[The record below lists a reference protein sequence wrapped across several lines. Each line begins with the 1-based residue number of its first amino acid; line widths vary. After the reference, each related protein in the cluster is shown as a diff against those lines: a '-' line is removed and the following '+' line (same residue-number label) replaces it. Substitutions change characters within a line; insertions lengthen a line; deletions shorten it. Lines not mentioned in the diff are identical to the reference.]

1 MLKKTMIVI
10 LLSLIMV
17 ISFSINKQTYA
28 INGYNANSY
37 NVGDQFKIVKD
48 AYKYIIT
55 NTLWWRGHEK
65 DPEYEDAPYF
75 RKGEI
80 VKYTGRYETDVEHIT
95 KTNYFIE
102 VESMDGQR
110 KGLVFDNTLEE
121 YSLSRPSTIEE
132 YIDKYNISSIK
143 NYSDLAE
150 MNNQFWDNLRDLNLP
165 ADLSLDDAR
174 RIYNLSISGDYDKDL
189 AINECLTRYEELL
202 TIPVIDED
210 DSNFRMQAN
219 LYATIYY
226 QRTNS
231 NVDSTLEAS
240 DRFEQAENNAS
251 NANNQT
257 DLQTAINDMEEALNE
272 MEESGDYTDEE
283 LEEYEATLDSY
294 RNQLLEDAGE
304 DQGEEDDNHQ
314 ELEEHRDQTAY
325 YAPNLIGSGT
335 DSGQSLDDMIH
346 DGDAFIGHS
355 NTNILNDNGAFQDG
369 VSTLYNIFL
378 EVGVAVAV
386 IIGLIIGIKFMLGSV
401 EEKAEIKKLLWPYAI
416 GCFVVFGAFGIWKI
430 ALEIMQ
436 SV

>member
-10 LLSLIMV
+10 LLSLIM
-17 ISFSINKQTYA
+17 IIGFSINKQTYA
-28 INGYNANSY
+28 INGYYAGSY

-55 NTLWWRGHEK
+55 HTAWWKGHEK
-65 DPEYEDAPYF
+65 DPEYADAPYF

-80 VKYTGRYETDVEHIT
+80 VKYTGKYEADAQVIGG
-95 KTNYFIE
+95 TNYFIE

-283 LEEYEATLDSY
+283 LEEYEATLESY
-294 RNQLLEDAGE
+294 RNQLLEGAGE
-304 DQGEEDDNHQ
+304 DQEEEDDNHQ
-314 ELEEHRDQTAY
+314 ELEEHRDQTTY
-325 YAPNLIGSGT
+325 YAPNLTTSDT
-335 DSGQSLDDMIH
+335 DSGQSLDDMIN

-355 NTNILNDNGAFQDG
+355 DTDVLNTQELQDG

-378 EVGVAVAV
+378 EVGVAAAV
-386 IIGLIIGIKFMLGSV
+386 IIGLIIGIKFMIGSV

-430 ALEIMQ
+430 VLEIMQ